1 MDESRGEE
9 SAGRPGPGGAE
20 GEVVILAPGDER
32 SQKIGKA
39 IASQAAGEILHA
51 LEKGTMTA
59 GDLASALA
67 MPMGTVKYHVDNLLE
82 AGLIE
87 IKDTKYSVKG
97 RQVKVYGLRNQV
109 LIVAPEVQSVRSILL
124 KYAALFG
131 VVALSSLA
139 AYAILTALR
148 PTIWGQD
155 GGSLAGGGMAYSR
168 AEKAVEI
175 MTTPAP
181 TSAPPAPL
189 PQAIPADIALAF
201 FFGGVL
207 VIVILLLYEVFFWW
221 RKKKLR

>member
-1 MDESRGEE
+1 MDESREEE
-9 SAGRPGPGGAE
+9 SAGRPGPGGAD

-39 IASQAAGEILHA
+39 IASQAAGDILHA
-51 LEKGTMTA
+51 LEKGPMTA

-67 MPMGTVKYHVDNLLE
+67 MPMGTVKYHIDNLLE

-97 RQVKVYGLRNQV
+97 RQVKVYSLRNQV
-109 LIVAPEVQSVRSILL
+109 LIVAPEVRTVRSILL

-139 AYAILTALR
+139 AYAVLTALR
-148 PTIWGQD
+148 PMVWGQ
-155 GGSLAGGGMAYSR
+155 GGGGGGMAFSP

-175 MTTPAP
+175 MATPAP
-181 TSAPPAPL
+181 TSAPPVPL

-221 RKKKLR
+221 RKKK

>member
-1 MDESRGEE
+1 
-9 SAGRPGPGGAE
+9 
-20 GEVVILAPGDER
+20 
-32 SQKIGKA
+32 
-39 IASQAAGEILHA
+39 
-51 LEKGTMTA
+51 MTA

-67 MPMGTVKYHVDNLLE
+67 MPMSTVKYHIDNLLE

-97 RQVKVYGLRNQV
+97 RQVKVYGLRNRV

-148 PTIWGQD
+148 PVAWGQ
-155 GGSLAGGGMAYSR
+155 GGGGLAGGGMAYSR

-175 MTTPAP
+175 MATPAP
-181 TSAPPAPL
+181 TSAPPAPF
-189 PQAIPADIALAF
+189 PQAIPAEIALAF

-207 VIVILLLYEVFFWW
+207 IIVILLLYEIFAGGG
-221 RKKKLR
+221 RRSNGILGSGDERSSAPSLS

>member
-1 MDESRGEE
+1 MDESREEE
-9 SAGRPGPGGAE
+9 SAGRPGPGGAD

-39 IASQAAGEILHA
+39 IASQAASDILHA
-51 LEKGTMTA
+51 LEKGPMTA
-59 GDLASALA
+59 SDLASVLA
-67 MPMGTVKYHVDNLLE
+67 MPMGTVKYHIDNLLE

-109 LIVAPEVQSVRSILL
+109 LIVAPEVRTVRSILL

-139 AYAILTALR
+139 AYTVLTALR
-148 PTIWGQD
+148 PMAWGQ
-155 GGSLAGGGMAYSR
+155 GGGGLAGGGMAYSR

-175 MTTPAP
+175 MATPAP
-181 TSAPPAPL
+181 TSAPPVPL

-207 VIVILLLYEVFFWW
+207 VIVILLLYEVFAWW
-221 RKKKLR
+221 RKKK

>member
-1 MDESRGEE
+1 MDESKEEE
-9 SAGRPGPGGAE
+9 SAGRPGPGGAD

-39 IASQAAGEILHA
+39 IASQAASDILHA
-51 LEKGTMTA
+51 LEKGPMTA
-59 GDLASALA
+59 SDLASVLA

-109 LIVAPEVQSVRSILL
+109 LIVAPEVRTVRSILL

-139 AYAILTALR
+139 AYTVLTALR
-148 PTIWGQD
+148 PMAGGQ
-155 GGSLAGGGMAYSR
+155 GGGGLAGGSMAYSR

-175 MTTPAP
+175 MATPAP
-181 TSAPPAPL
+181 TSAPPVPL

-207 VIVILLLYEVFFWW
+207 VIVILLLYEVFAWW
-221 RKKKLR
+221 RKKK